1 MLAFEKSCVDFKLL
15 SLNVRGIR
23 SSAKRKALFCWL
35 NERKCDIVFL
45 QETYSTKDVES
56 IWKTQWQGKLYFSH
70 GSNHSCGV
78 MILVKDDVDFK
89 LNSIISDDQGRY
101 VIIFSSVDK
110 QKYGPL
116 FWQFNAS
123 LVNDTNFVTL
133 LAESILE
140 WLNEFNAVTDK
151 RVLWDL
157 VKYRIRQMSIKYSK
171 ERVREKRERVS
182 NIENMLRTCEENCS
196 KCPSNENFEQLE
208 VLKIEIDDIY
218 RDFAKGAII
227 RSKATWY
234 EKGKRSNKYFL
245 NLESH
250 NKIKS
255 SVRKIF
261 NGEGTLIT
269 ALKKYDKK
277 LKDFIPISVKAIPS
291 RHLRIC

>member
-1 MLAFEKSCVDFKLL
+1 M
-15 SLNVRGIR
+15 
-23 SSAKRKALFCWL
+23 
-35 NERKCDIVFL
+35 NENETVFL

-56 IWKTQWQGKLYFSH
+56 IWKTQWRGKLYFSH
-70 GSNHSCGV
+70 GSNYSCGV

-110 QKYGPL
+110 QKYGPS

-196 KCPSNENFEQLE
+196 KCPSNEN
-208 VLKIEIDDIY
+208 
-218 RDFAKGAII
+218 
-227 RSKATWY
+227 
-234 EKGKRSNKYFL
+234 
-245 NLESH
+245 
-250 NKIKS
+250 
-255 SVRKIF
+255 
-261 NGEGTLIT
+261 
-269 ALKKYDKK
+269 
-277 LKDFIPISVKAIPS
+277 
-291 RHLRIC
+291 